1 MKKNILNLILIALT
15 GCMFAGCAGMTGVTN
30 WKENTFVSPL
40 GKDATVKIA
49 TEAIARIGTVS
60 FTDPATGTVNGVC
73 EQQVDGAVTVYDEN
87 GKTMVIVK
95 SKLDVKENSMVI
107 ETGDRQNCINH
118 IVEEMK
124 TLGCALA
131 PLTPAG

>member
-1 MKKNILNLILIALT
+1 MKKTISNLILVTLAGSIL
-15 GCMFAGCAGMTGVTN
+15 AGCAGMTGVTN
-30 WKENTFVSPL
+30 WKENTFESPL

-73 EQQVDGAVTVYDEN
+73 QQQVDGAVTVYDEN

-95 SKLDVKENSMVI
+95 SKLDVNENSMVI

-118 IVEEMK
+118 IVDEMK
-124 TLGCALA
+124 TLGCSLI
-131 PLTPAG
+131 PQNPAG

>member
-1 MKKNILNLILIALT
+1 MKKHLSNLILITIT
-15 GCMFAGCAGMTGVTN
+15 GCVFIGCASMTGVTN
-30 WKENTFVSPL
+30 WKEDTFVSPL

-60 FTDPATGTVNGVC
+60 FSDPATGTVNGVC

-118 IVEEMK
+118 IVDEMK
-124 TLGCALA
+124 SLGCALT
-131 PLTPAG
+131 PQTPAS

>member
-1 MKKNILNLILIALT
+1 MKKHLLSLILITLT
-15 GCMFAGCAGMTGVTN
+15 GCAGMTGVTN
-30 WKENTFVSPL
+30 WKENTFESPL

-60 FTDPATGTVNGVC
+60 FSDPATGTVNGVC
-73 EQQVDGAVTVYDEN
+73 QQQVDGAVTVYDEN

-107 ETGDRQNCINH
+107 ETGDRQNCIDH

-124 TLGCALA
+124 SLGCAL
-131 PLTPAG
+131 TPQTPTS

>member
-1 MKKNILNLILIALT
+1 MKKTISNLILITLT
-15 GCMFAGCAGMTGVTN
+15 GYIFAGCASLTGVTN
-30 WKENTFVSPL
+30 WKSNTFESPL

-73 EQQVDGAVTVYDEN
+73 QQQVDGAVTVYGEN

-95 SKLDVKENSMVI
+95 SKLDVNENSMVI

-118 IVEEMK
+118 IVDEMK
-124 TLGCALA
+124 TLGC
-131 PLTPAG
+131 PLTPQTPAS

>member
-1 MKKNILNLILIALT
+1 MKKTISNLILITIASSIL
-15 GCMFAGCAGMTGVTN
+15 AGCASLTGVTN
-30 WKENTFVSPL
+30 WKENTFISPL

-73 EQQVDGAVTVYDEN
+73 QQQVDGAVTVYDEN

-107 ETGDRQNCINH
+107 ETGDRQNCIDH
-118 IVEEMK
+118 IVDEMK
-124 TLGCALA
+124 TLGCAL
-131 PLTPAG
+131 TPQIPAS

>member
-1 MKKNILNLILIALT
+1 MKKHLSNLILITLT
-15 GCMFAGCAGMTGVTN
+15 SGIFAGCASLTGVTN
-30 WKENTFVSPL
+30 WKENTFESPL

-73 EQQVDGAVTVYDEN
+73 QQQVDGAVTVYGEN

-95 SKLDVKENSMVI
+95 SKLDVNENSMVI

-118 IVEEMK
+118 IVDEMK
-124 TLGCALA
+124 TLGCAL
-131 PLTPAG
+131 TPQIPAS

>member
-1 MKKNILNLILIALT
+1 MKKTISNLILITLA
-15 GCMFAGCAGMTGVTN
+15 GCIFAGCAGMTGVTN

-40 GKDATVKIA
+40 DKDATVKIA

-73 EQQVDGAVTVYDEN
+73 QQQVDGAVTVYDEN

-95 SKLDVKENSMVI
+95 SKLDVNENSMVI

-124 TLGCALA
+124 TLGCSLA
-131 PLTPAG
+131 PQIPAS